1 MTGEATL
8 TAVIDCYCEAWSD
21 PDPDRRRA
29 LLAQVW
35 ESGASYTD
43 PSASA
48 VGMEALLAHMT
59 DVHGRRDGMRVLRTS
74 ALDVHHGMARFA
86 WQVLRPDG
94 TMLLDGVDIAFF
106 SEDGS
111 RILRIIGFFGAPRA
125 V

>member
-1 MTGEATL
+1 MTDEAAL
-8 TAVIDCYCEAWSD
+8 SAVIDRYCEAWSD
-21 PDPDRRRA
+21 PDSDRRRA

-35 ESGASYTD
+35 EEGASYTD
-43 PSASA
+43 PSVSAS
-48 VGMEALLAHMT
+48 GIEALLAHMT

-74 ALDVHHGMARFA
+74 APDVHHGMARFA

-94 TMLLDGVDIAFF
+94 TLLLDGIDVAFF

-111 RILRIIGFFGAPRA
+111 RIARIIGFFGAPRA